1 MTTWALVIL
10 SLLAGAAAA
19 LAVRE
24 RVRLYRAAHISA
36 NLRAAASNLLPLA
49 GALVLRDLL
58 DRPDHAA
65 GWIVTT
71 ANGQCAA
78 ISDGARS
85 VLGIRSDRYPQPQT
99 LHALFDN
106 GEAEAATL
114 LQELAANSLVPSRR
128 VHAAARPTAVLEL
141 AGVGLR
147 DHGGALW
154 GAALFIRAAAPAEPG

>member
-36 NLRAAASNLLPLA
+36 NLRAAALNLLPLA
-49 GALVLRDLL
+49 GAPVLRDLL
-58 DRPDHAA
+58 DRPDYAA

-85 VLGIRSDRYPQPQT
+85 VLGIRSDLQPHA

-114 LQELAANSLVPSRR
+114 LRDLEANSLVPSRR
-128 VHAAARPTAVLEL
+128 VHAAARPAAVIEL

-154 GAALFIRAAAPAEPG
+154 GAALFIRAAELADLAD

>member
-36 NLRAAASNLLPLA
+36 NLRAAASSLLPLA
-49 GALVLRDLL
+49 GGPVLRALL
-58 DRPDHAA
+58 DRPDYAA
-65 GWIVTT
+65 GWIVTA

-78 ISDGARS
+78 MSDGARS
-85 VLGIRSDRYPQPQT
+85 VLGIHPDRQSQM

-106 GEAEAATL
+106 GEAEAAAL
-114 LQELAANSLVPSRR
+114 LQDLAANSLVASRR
-128 VHAAARPTAVLEL
+128 VHAAARPTPVLEL

-147 DHGGALW
+147 DQGGALW
-154 GAALFIRAAAPAEPG
+154 GAALFIRAVELADLAD